1 MPHCII
7 EHSKGL
13 NDIELLQAVYQGAL
27 NSGLFSE
34 YDIKAR
40 AIAYECFQIGP
51 EKQHFIH
58 VVVKILSGR
67 SSMQKIML
75 SSDVLAQ
82 LKRLSLS
89 DISLT
94 VEVVDIDKVSYAKQ
108 LI

>member
-34 YDIKAR
+34 YDIKTR
-40 AIAYECFQIGP
+40 AIAYECFQTGP

-67 SSMQKIML
+67 SPKQKIML
-75 SSDVLAQ
+75 SSDVLTQ
-82 LKRLSLS
+82 LKSLSLS